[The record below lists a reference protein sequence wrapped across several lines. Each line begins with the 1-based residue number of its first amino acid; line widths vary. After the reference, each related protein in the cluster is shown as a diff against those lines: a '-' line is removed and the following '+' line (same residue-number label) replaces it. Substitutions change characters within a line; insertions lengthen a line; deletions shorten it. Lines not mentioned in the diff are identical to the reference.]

1 MTWQKCLCGSVV
13 TRCSKQVT
21 EIIGQVLRPTRA
33 SAGRGASEKTQIKQ
47 IKGTKYD
54 TFDSRYFPTIIA
66 REQNGLHVA
75 TVKHFTFVYFFCH
88 LYIAFFPQR
97 PTVTLPEA
105 HAKVSVFAHSLIH

>member
-21 EIIGQVLRPTRA
+21 EITGQVLRPTRA

-54 TFDSRYFPTIIA
+54 TFDSRYFPTIIERA
-66 REQNGLHVA
+66 EWTTCGDRQAFYIRV
-75 TVKHFTFVYFFCH
+75 FFCH